1 MISVAIV
8 DDQRDVRDG
17 LRKLLD
23 STDGFSCTGAYAD
36 GKSAIEGIRAAP
48 PKVVLMD
55 VDLPDTSGIEC
66 VRTLKQE
73 MPELDVIMLTAY
85 TDDESIFQALKA
97 GAYGYL
103 TKNIFPS
110 RLLSAIQ
117 EICSGGAPM
126 SSFVARRVVSSFSH
140 FNEPESSLS
149 NREKD
154 VLDLLCEGYSYKSIA
169 DKLFVSTNTVRF
181 HLKNIYKK
189 LQVNSRHEAVMKAN
203 RLGAA

>member
-8 DDQRDVRDG
+8 DDQRDIRDG

-23 STDGFSCTGAYAD
+23 MNNGFHCAGCYAD
-36 GKSAIEGIRAAP
+36 ADSAIKGIRAAP

-55 VDLPDTSGIEC
+55 VDLPDMSGIEC
-66 VRTLKQE
+66 VRILKQE
-73 MPELDVIMLTAY
+73 MPDLDVIMLTAY
-85 TDDESIFQALKA
+85 TDDEYIFQALKA

-103 TKNIFPS
+103 TKNVFPS
-110 RLLSAIQ
+110 RLLNAIR
-117 EICSGGAPM
+117 EICTGGAPM
-126 SSFVARRVVSSFSH
+126 SSVVARRVVSSFST

-149 NREKD
+149 KREKD
-154 VLDLLCEGYSYKSIA
+154 VLDLLCEGFSYKTIA
-169 DKLFVSTNTVRF
+169 EKLFVSTNTVRF

-189 LQVNSRHEAVMKAN
+189 LQVNSRHEAVLKVS